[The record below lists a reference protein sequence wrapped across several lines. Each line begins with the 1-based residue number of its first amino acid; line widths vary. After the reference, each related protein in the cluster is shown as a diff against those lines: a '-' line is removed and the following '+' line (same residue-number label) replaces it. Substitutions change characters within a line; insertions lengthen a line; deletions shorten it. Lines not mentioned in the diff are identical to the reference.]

1 MARRERSITMRMARE
16 APMRNM
22 AFPKKHCP
30 RLLVLFC
37 VLFPLM
43 LSSCGGGNAAQR
55 KSFIEGLNSEIGFAT
70 LDDLI
75 TELGPPQQSIETPE
89 GIWYTWRK
97 TDSGAVSGGFSVGFF
112 GISMGAPTETGEE
125 LNCLFDRD
133 TGRLRNYN
141 YREW

>member
-1 MARRERSITMRMARE
+1 MGKFT
-16 APMRNM
+16 
-22 AFPKKHCP
+22 FPIPPQPKLILILCTLVP
-30 RLLVLFC
+30 LLFY
-37 VLFPLM
+37 
-43 LSSCGGGNAAQR
+43 SCGGGNAAQR

-75 TELGPPQQSIETPE
+75 SEMGPPQESIETPE

-97 TDSGAVSGGFSVGFF
+97 VYSGAVSGGFSVGFF
-112 GISMGAPTETGEE
+112 SMMMGAPVETGEE

-133 TGRLRNYN
+133 TGRLSDYH